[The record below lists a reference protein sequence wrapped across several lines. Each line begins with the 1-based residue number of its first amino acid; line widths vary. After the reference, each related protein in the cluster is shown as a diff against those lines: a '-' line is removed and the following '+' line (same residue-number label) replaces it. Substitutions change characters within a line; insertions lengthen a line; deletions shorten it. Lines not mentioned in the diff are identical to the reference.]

1 VLSGVWDLA
10 YAKSIANQPLRTA
23 LSGFQLSPI
32 VTLQSG
38 HFLSPTIGGNSD
50 IGNDGNTRNDRPP
63 FIGRNTFETPG
74 YAAVDLRVTREVPIR
89 ESVHLRMMF
98 EAFNILN
105 RRNVGNINP
114 SVNSIITTQYNYT
127 TPTPTTR
134 VLTPNP
140 TFGAP
145 NDTFDPRILQL
156 SAKITF

>member
-1 VLSGVWDLA
+1 M
-10 YAKSIANQPLRTA
+10 I

-38 HFLSPTIGGNSD
+38 RFLSPTIGNAPD
-50 IGNDGNTRNDRPP
+50 LQNDGNTRNDRPP
-63 FIGRNTFETPG
+63 GVGRNTFEAPG
-74 YAAVDLRVTREVPIR
+74 YATVDLRVTRDVPIR
-89 ESVHLRMMF
+89 ESVRLRMAF
-98 EAFNILN
+98 EAFNLLN
-105 RRNVGNINP
+105 RANFGNINP
-114 SVNSIITTQYNYT
+114 SVNSIITAQYNFNAA
-127 TPTPTTR
+127 TR